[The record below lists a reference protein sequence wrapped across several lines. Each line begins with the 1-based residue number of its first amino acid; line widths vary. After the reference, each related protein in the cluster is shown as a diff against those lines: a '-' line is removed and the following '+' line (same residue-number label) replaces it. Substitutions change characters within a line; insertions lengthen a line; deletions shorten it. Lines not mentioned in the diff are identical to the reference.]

1 MATKEAALGRS
12 SRSNHHFQV
21 TIDTGLTG
29 MRLDQFLAHHLPSVS
44 RARIISSIG
53 KGLILVDG
61 VHRKSSYRLKENE
74 ILEGSV
80 EGKPEIDVHPEY
92 INFPILYED
101 DALLLISKPPG
112 LIVHPGC
119 GNHHGTLVNGLVYY
133 CRSIAGVG
141 DDLRPGIVHRLD
153 KDTSGIMVVAKT
165 ANAHCLLV
173 DSFKNRRLQ
182 KEYLALL
189 HGVMKDKTGRIVAPI
204 GRHPVQRQKMAIRP
218 TGGKHAASCWEVVDE
233 FDNAFSLVKVTIETG
248 RTHQIRVHMAHL
260 GFPVVGD
267 TVYGAGKD
275 NRPFP
280 RQLLHASRL
289 IFRHPLT
296 AVLIDINAPIW
307 PDFTEILNDFGWLGA
322 IEEKNEYRGNRW
334 PGNRQINGQ

>member
-1 MATKEAALGRS
+1 MQTKEAVLGRS

-29 MRLDQFLAHHLPSVS
+29 MRLDQFLSHHLPSVS
-44 RARIISSIG
+44 RSLIIASIR

-61 VHRKSSYRLKENE
+61 VHRKSSYRLKKND
-74 ILEGSV
+74 ILKGFV
-80 EGKPEIDVHPEY
+80 EDKSEIDVHPEY
-92 INFPILYED
+92 IDFPILYED

-112 LIVHPGC
+112 LIVHPGS

-133 CRSIAGVG
+133 CRSIADVG
-141 DDLRPGIVHRLD
+141 DSLRPGIVHRLD

-165 ANAHCLLV
+165 ADAHSLLV
-173 DSFKNRRLQ
+173 DTFKNRQLQ

-189 HGVMKDKTGRIVAPI
+189 HGIMKDKTGRIVAPI

-233 FDNAFSLVKVTIETG
+233 FDNGFSLVKVTIETG

-267 TVYGAGKD
+267 TVYGSGKD
-275 NRPFP
+275 NRFFP
-280 RQLLHASRL
+280 RQMLHASRL
-289 IFRHPLT
+289 IFRHPCT
-296 AVLIDINAPIW
+296 AALIDKSAPVW
-307 PDFTEILNDFGWLGA
+307 PDFTEILNDFGWFGA
-322 IEEKNEYRGNRW
+322 MVENK
-334 PGNRQINGQ
+334 